1 MKINTPDKLIVH
13 HTGGTDANPLADTS
27 HHTFEIVDAYHKGL
41 WGFRSTL
48 GHYIGYHYFIEK
60 DGKVT
65 QGRAD
70 NEEGAH
76 TLGQNTK
83 SIGICLAGNFDAT
96 LPTEA
101 QIKALTKLLK
111 ELSVKYNIPASNI
124 FPHRKFANKTCYG
137 SKLANDWA
145 ANLVKTDNTCSLSLF
160 SIDQLFAE
168 ILKRIKEMKE
178 KGL

>member
-1 MKINTPDKLIVH
+1 MNVPEWIIVH
-13 HTGGTDANPLADTS
+13 HTGGVDANPLADTS
-27 HHTFEIVDAYHKGL
+27 NHTFEIVDNYHRGL
-41 WGFRSTL
+41 WNFVSSL

-70 NEEGAH
+70 NDEGAH
-76 TLGQNTK
+76 VKGYNLK

-101 QIKALTKLLK
+101 QTNALRELLK
-111 ELSVKYNIPASNI
+111 ELSSKHNIPATKI
-124 FPHRKFANKTCYG
+124 VPHRKFANKTCYG
-137 SKLANDWA
+137 NKLSNDWA
-145 ANLVKTDNTCSLSLF
+145 ANLLKGTVEKDLSQFTLDELF
-160 SIDQLFAE
+160 SE
-168 ILKRIKEMKE
+168 VMRRIKEMKE